1 MKKRPVSIL
10 VSIMAIALLASSCIG
25 QPQPAPQPEPA
36 PVVAEPDIAEL
47 IARGDSAGLQAMFRG
62 RELANKPD
70 ASGRFPL
77 HMAVLKQSREMVE
90 ILLAMGAAPD
100 PQDAEGKTPLRYA
113 VDAQDAAITKAL
125 ITKGASIFMMDASG
139 VTPLDAGI
147 ARNFSASMLDRQ
159 NVLSRGP
166 NGESPLHVAVDRL
179 SVSAVRVILPL
190 EPDLA
195 LKDKAGRTPLDS
207 AFLHPGSP
215 VGAAIAE
222 LLVGRNAPSGIDD
235 FTYFIRAVRDTN
247 YARARFA
254 EGATVL
260 HEAIRYDHRGYLGFF
275 LERGVPVDAKNAS
288 GSTPLHDAMRLGR
301 LESAKILLASKADPN
316 ARDGQGNTPLHLA
329 LPASGARTAIETLM
343 AAGADPSLK
352 DRNGNTPLHISVALG
367 YSTAVLDNLLSRG
380 SPVDSPNVDG
390 DTALA
395 IAARREDTSLA
406 AHLVSK
412 GAGIYAKNLRGDT
425 PLSTT
430 LGKGPAAA
438 QAVLARASKD
448 LRDDSGDSPFHH
460 AVRLT
465 ATPEVIRVLKGLGF
479 DPSGK
484 NNEGDT
490 ALHIALRRNL
500 EPQGSAILQANA
512 DPFAANAAGITPL
525 SLALSPTAG
534 PAAWFFTPG
543 ILAAK
548 DSSGNGVLHYAAMAA
563 LPEGV
568 RFLSDKGIPTDV
580 RNSDGQTP
588 LMLALK
594 RDSVATVNM
603 LLSLGADSSIRDA
616 SGSTPLHLAVYWGA
630 MECLRLLSSS
640 AATVDPRDY
649 TGKTPLRD
657 AVDRGQAAAVAFLL
671 ESGGS
676 PLARDNTGKTPLHAA
691 VRQADD
697 RFVLA
702 LASKIQRVDAR
713 DDSGTTPLMEAVYA
727 ENPGTA
733 KALVGSGALIHA
745 RDASGESPLS
755 YALKKGGP
763 LLAALLDRRTAQS
776 SDADGRSVLMVILE
790 AKPSLELMELAIAA
804 GASPEDRD
812 AFGRT
817 PLHIASAKSYADIA
831 VLLIAA
837 GADPFSRDA
846 EGASPVAITLAS
858 NKEIIT
864 AIFGSQPNRSNYLG
878 ETGLHYAAAAG
889 LENGARTMLELGADK
904 SSRNAAGETAA
915 DVAKRRGHAAL
926 AELLQN

>member
-1 MKKRPVSIL
+1 MKKRPIPALAFIAAVL
-10 VSIMAIALLASSCIG
+10 VLLSSCIG
-25 QPQPAPQPEPA
+25 QPKPAPQPEPA
-36 PVVAEPDIAEL
+36 PVAAEPDIADL

-70 ASGRFPL
+70 ATGRFPL
-77 HMAVLKQSREMVE
+77 HLAVLKQSREMVE

-100 PQDAEGKTPLRYA
+100 PQDTDKKTPLRYA
-113 VDAQDAAITKAL
+113 VDSQDAAIAKAL
-125 ITKGASIFMMDASG
+125 IAKGASIFVMDASG

-147 ARNFSASMLDRQ
+147 ARNFTASILDRQ

-179 SVSAVRVILPL
+179 SVSAVRTILPL
-190 EPDLA
+190 DPDLS
-195 LKDKAGRTPLDS
+195 LRDRAGRTPLDS

-254 EGATVL
+254 DGATVL
-260 HEAIRYDHRGYLGFF
+260 HEAVRYDHRGYLSFF

-301 LESAKILLASKADPN
+301 LDAARILLASKADPN
-316 ARDGQGNTPLHLA
+316 ARDGQGNSPLHLA
-329 LPASGARTAIETLM
+329 LPASGARAAVETLL

-352 DRNGNTPLHISVALG
+352 DRSGNTALHIAVSLG
-367 YSTAVLDNLLSRG
+367 YPTAVLDSLLGRG

-395 IAARREDTSLA
+395 IAARRDDTTLA
-406 AHLVSK
+406 AHLVGK

-425 PLSTT
+425 PLSIT
-430 LGKGPAAA
+430 LSKGPS
-438 QAVLARASKD
+438 AVQTILAKASRD

-460 AVRLT
+460 AVRLG
-465 ATPEVIRVLKGLGF
+465 AAPEAIRVLKALGF
-479 DPSGK
+479 DPSGR

-500 EPQGSAILQANA
+500 EPQGSALIQAQA
-512 DPFAANAAGITPL
+512 DPFTANAGGVTPL
-525 SLALSPTAG
+525 SLALNAPGG
-534 PAAWFFTPG
+534 PATWFFTPG
-543 ILAAK
+543 VLAAK

-568 RFLSDKGIPTDV
+568 RFLSEKGIAIDI

-603 LLSLGADSSIRDA
+603 LLSLGADGSTRDA
-616 SGSTPLHLAVYWGA
+616 SGATPLHLAVYWGA
-630 MECLRLLSSS
+630 MDCLKLLAAS
-640 AATVDPRDY
+640 AASIDPRDY

-657 AVDRGQAAAVAFLL
+657 AVDRGQAQAVAFLL
-671 ESGGS
+671 ENGAS
-676 PLARDNTGKTPLHAA
+676 PLARDTAGKTPLHAG

-697 RFVLA
+697 RFILA
-702 LASKIQRVDAR
+702 LVSKIQRVDVR
-713 DDSGTTPLMEAVYA
+713 DDAGTTPLLEAVYA
-727 ENPGTA
+727 ENPRTA
-733 KALVGSGALIHA
+733 RALVGSGALIHA
-745 RDASGESPLS
+745 RDSSGESPLS

-763 LLAALLDRRTAQS
+763 LLAALLDRRTALS

-790 AKPSLELMELAIAA
+790 AKPSLELIELAIAA

-812 AFGRT
+812 ANGRT
-817 PLHIASAKSYADIA
+817 PLHIASARSYTDIA
-831 VLLIAA
+831 ALLIAS

-846 EGASPVAITLAS
+846 EGSSPAAIALGS

-864 AIFGSQPNRSNYLG
+864 AIFGSQPDRSNYLG

-889 LENGARTMLELGADK
+889 MESGARSLLELGADK
-904 SSRNAAGETAA
+904 SKRNAAGETAS
-915 DVAKRRGHAAL
+915 DVARRRGHIPL
-926 AELLQN
+926 AELLKN

>member
-1 MKKRPVSIL
+1 MMASI
-10 VSIMAIALLASSCIG
+10 LLASSCIS
-25 QPQPAPQPEPA
+25 QPEPAPQPEPT
-36 PVVAEPDIAEL
+36 PVAEEPDIADL

-70 ASGRFPL
+70 SSGRYPL
-77 HMAVLKQSREMVE
+77 HMAVLKPSREMVE
-90 ILLAMGAAPD
+90 ILLAMGAGVD

-113 VDAQDAAITKAL
+113 VDAQDAAIAKAL
-125 ITKGASIFMMDASG
+125 IAKGSSIFVKDTSG

-147 ARNFSASMLDRQ
+147 ARNFTASILDRQ
-159 NVLSRGP
+159 NVVSRGP
-166 NGESPLHVAVDRL
+166 DGETPLHVAIDRL
-179 SVSAVRVILPL
+179 SVSAVKDILPL

-195 LKDKAGRTPLDS
+195 LRDQSGRTALDS

-260 HEAIRYDHRGYLGFF
+260 HEAVRYDHRGYLSFF

-288 GSTPLHDAMRLGR
+288 GSTALHDAMRLGQLDAAR
-301 LESAKILLASKADPN
+301 ILLASKADPN
-316 ARDGQGNTPLHLA
+316 ARDGQDNTPLHLA
-329 LPASGARTAIETLM
+329 LPAAGARVAIDALL

-352 DRNGNTPLHISVALG
+352 DKSGNTALHISVSLG
-367 YSTAVLDNLLSRG
+367 YSTAILDNLLAKG

-395 IAARREDTSLA
+395 IAARRDDTSLA
-406 AHLVSK
+406 AHLVGK
-412 GAGIYAKNLRGDT
+412 GAGIYAKNLRGET

-430 LGKGPAAA
+430 LGKGPMAV
-438 QAVLARASKD
+438 QAILAKAPKD
-448 LRDDSGDSPFHH
+448 IRDDSGDSPFHH
-460 AVRLT
+460 AIRLK
-465 ATPEVIRVLKGLGF
+465 AAPEAIRILRELGF
-479 DPSGK
+479 DPSGR

-490 ALHIALRRNL
+490 ALHIALRLNL
-500 EPQGSAILQANA
+500 EPQGSAMLQANA
-512 DPFAANAAGITPL
+512 DPFTANAAGITPL
-525 SLALSPTAG
+525 SLALSPAEG

-543 ILAAK
+543 VLAAK

-568 RFLSDKGIPTDV
+568 RFLADKGIPVDV
-580 RNSDGQTP
+580 RNADGQTP

-603 LLSLGADSSIRDA
+603 LLSLGADSAMRDA

-630 MECLRLLSSS
+630 MDCLKLLTGS
-640 AATVDPRDY
+640 AAAIDPRDY

-657 AVDRGQAAAVAFLL
+657 AVDKGEAAAVAFLL
-671 ESGGS
+671 ENGAS
-676 PLARDNTGKTPLHAA
+676 PLARDNAGKTPLHAA

-697 RFVLA
+697 RFIRA
-702 LASKIQRVDAR
+702 LVSKIERVDAR
-713 DDSGTTPLMEAVYA
+713 DDSGTTPLLEAVYA
-727 ENPGTA
+727 ENPRTA
-733 KALVGSGALIHA
+733 KALVEAGALIHA
-745 RDASGESPLS
+745 KDASGESPLS

-763 LLAALLDRRTAQS
+763 LLSALLDRRTAQS

-790 AKPSLELMELAIAA
+790 AKPAPELVELALVA

-817 PLHIASAKSYADIA
+817 PLHIAAARSYADIA
-831 VLLIAA
+831 ALLVAA

-846 EGASPVAITLAS
+846 EGASPVAIALAS
-858 NKEIIT
+858 DKDIVT
-864 AIFGSQPNRSNYLG
+864 AIFGSQPDRSNHLG

-889 LENGARTMLELGADK
+889 LESGASFLLELGADK
-904 SSRNAAGETAA
+904 TRRNAAGETPE
-915 DVAKRRGHAAL
+915 DVALRRGQTAI

>member
-1 MKKRPVSIL
+1 MKKRPVSVLASL
-10 VSIMAIALLASSCIG
+10 VAMALLFSSCIG
-25 QPQPAPQPEPA
+25 QPKPAPQPEPV
-36 PVVAEPDIAEL
+36 PVAVEPDISEL

-70 ASGRFPL
+70 ATGRYPL
-77 HMAVLKQSREMVE
+77 HLAVLKQSREMVE
-90 ILLAMGAAPD
+90 ILLAMGSAPD

-113 VDAQDAAITKAL
+113 VDAQDAGIAKAL
-125 ITKGASIFMMDASG
+125 IAKGASIFMMDASG

-147 ARNFSASMLDRQ
+147 ARNFSASILDRQ
-159 NVLSRGP
+159 NVQTRGP

-179 SVSAVRVILPL
+179 SVAAVRVILPL

-195 LKDKAGRTPLDS
+195 LRDKAGRTPLDS
-207 AFLHPGSP
+207 AFLHPGSA

-260 HEAIRYDHRGYLGFF
+260 HEAVRYDHRGYLSFF

-288 GSTPLHDAMRLGR
+288 GSTALHDAMRQGR
-301 LESAKILLASKADPN
+301 LDAAKILLASKADPN
-316 ARDGQGNTPLHLA
+316 ARDGQGNAPLHLA
-329 LPASGARTAIETLM
+329 LPASGARVAVDTLL

-352 DRNGNTPLHISVALG
+352 DNSGNTALHISVALG
-367 YSTAVLDNLLSRG
+367 YSTAVLDSLLARG

-395 IAARREDTSLA
+395 IAARRDDTSLA
-406 AHLVSK
+406 AHLVGK

-430 LGKGPAAA
+430 LGKGPSAV
-438 QAVLARASKD
+438 QAILAKAPKD
-448 LRDDSGDSPFHH
+448 LRDDSGDSPLHH
-460 AVRLT
+460 AVRQK
-465 ATPEVIRVLKGLGF
+465 ASPEVIRVLSEMGF
-479 DPSGK
+479 DPSGR

-490 ALHIALRRNL
+490 ALHIALRRNF
-500 EPQGSAILQANA
+500 EPQGSAMLQANA
-512 DPFAANAAGITPL
+512 DPFTANAAGVTPL
-525 SLALSPTAG
+525 SLALSPSSG
-534 PAAWFFTPG
+534 PATWFFTPG
-543 ILAAK
+543 VLAAK

-568 RFLSDKGIPTDV
+568 SFLSEKGISADV
-580 RNSDGQTP
+580 RNADGQTP

-603 LLSLGADSSIRDA
+603 LLSLGADSSTRDA

-630 MECLRLLSSS
+630 MECLRLLTGS
-640 AATVDPRDY
+640 AAVIDPRDY

-671 ESGGS
+671 ENGAS
-676 PLARDNTGKTPLHAA
+676 PLARDNAGKTPLHAA

-702 LASKIQRVDAR
+702 LTSKIQRVDAR
-713 DDSGTTPLMEAVYA
+713 DDSGTTPLLEAVYA
-727 ENPGTA
+727 ENPRTA
-733 KALVGSGALIHA
+733 QALVSSGALIHA

-763 LLAALLDRRTAQS
+763 LLSALLDQRTAQS

-790 AKPSLELMELAIAA
+790 AKPSLELIELALVA

-817 PLHIASAKSYADIA
+817 PLHIASARSYVDIA
-831 VLLIAA
+831 ALLIAT
-837 GADPFSRDA
+837 GADPFSRDS
-846 EGASPVAITLAS
+846 EGATPAAIALAS

-864 AIFGSQPNRSNYLG
+864 ALFGSQPNRSNYLG

-889 LENGARTMLELGADK
+889 LENGARILLELGADK
-904 SSRNAAGETAA
+904 SIRNAAAETAA
-915 DVAKRRGHAAL
+915 DVAKRRGQTAL
-926 AELLQN
+926 AELLRN

>member
-1 MKKRPVSIL
+1 MH
-10 VSIMAIALLASSCIG
+10 
-25 QPQPAPQPEPA
+25 
-36 PVVAEPDIAEL
+36 DL
-47 IARGDSAGLQAMFRG
+47 IDLGDSAGLQAMFRG
-62 RELANKPD
+62 RELANRPD
-70 ASGRFPL
+70 STGLFPL
-77 HMAVLKQSREMVE
+77 HLATLKKSLEMVE
-90 ILLAMGAAPD
+90 ILLIMGANPD
-100 PQDAEGKTPLRYA
+100 PMDANGKTPLRYA
-113 VDAQDAAITKAL
+113 VDAENAAIARAL
-125 ITKGASIFMMDASG
+125 ISKGASIFTVDKSG
-139 VTPLDAGI
+139 VTPLDTGI
-147 ARNFSASMLDRQ
+147 AKNFTAAILNQQ
-159 NVLSRGP
+159 NVSARGP
-166 NGESPLHVAVDRL
+166 NNETPLHVAIDRL
-179 SVSAVRVILPL
+179 SIPTVRIILPL
-190 EPDLA
+190 GPDLS
-195 LKDKAGRTPLDS
+195 LRDNAGRTALDS
-207 AFLHPGSP
+207 VFLHPGSS

-222 LLVGRNAPSGIDD
+222 LLVGRNAPSSIDD

-247 YARARFA
+247 FARARFA

-260 HEAIRYDHRGYLGFF
+260 HEAVRYDHRGYLSFF

-301 LESAKILLASKADPN
+301 LESAKLLLASKADPN
-316 ARDGQGNTPLHLA
+316 SRDGQGNTPLHLA
-329 LPASGARTAIETLM
+329 LPASGARTSVDLLL

-352 DRNGNTPLHISVALG
+352 DRSGNTALHISVALG
-367 YSTAVLDNLLSRG
+367 YSTAVLDSLLNKG

-406 AHLVSK
+406 AHLVGK

-425 PLSTT
+425 PLATI
-430 LGKGPAAA
+430 LGKGSD
-438 QAVLARASKD
+438 AVRSILAKAPRD

-460 AVRLT
+460 AVRLR
-465 ATPEVIRVLKGLGF
+465 ATPEVIRILRDMGF
-479 DPSGK
+479 DPSGR

-500 EPQGSAILQANA
+500 EPQGSAMLQINA
-512 DPFAANAAGITPL
+512 DPFTANAAGVTPL
-525 SLALSPTAG
+525 SLALSPTEG

-543 ILAAK
+543 VLAAK
-548 DSSGNGVLHYAAMAA
+548 DSSGNGVLHHAAMAA
-563 LPEGV
+563 LPQGV
-568 RFLSDKGIPTDV
+568 RFLSDKGIPSDI
-580 RNSDGQTP
+580 RNADGQTP

-603 LLSLGADSSIRDA
+603 LLSLGADSSTRDA

-630 MECLRLLSSS
+630 MDCLRLLTSS
-640 AATVDPRDY
+640 AAAIDPRDY

-671 ESGGS
+671 ENGAS
-676 PLARDNTGKTPLHAA
+676 PLARDNAGKTPLHAA

-713 DDSGTTPLMEAVYA
+713 DDSGTTPLLEAVYA
-727 ENPGTA
+727 ENPRTTR
-733 KALVGSGALIHA
+733 ALVGAGALIHA

-763 LLAALLDRRTAQS
+763 LLSALLDQRTAQS

-790 AKPSLELMELAIAA
+790 AKPSMDLIELALAA

-817 PLHIASAKSYADIA
+817 PLHIASARSYADIA
-831 VLLIAA
+831 ALLISS

-846 EGASPVAITLAS
+846 EGTSPVGIALAG

-864 AIFGSQPNRSNYLG
+864 ALFGSQPNRSNYLG
-878 ETGLHYAAAAG
+878 ETGLHFAAAAG
-889 LENGARTMLELGADK
+889 LESGARTLLELGADK
-904 SSRNAAGETAA
+904 SRRNAAGETAA
-915 DVAKRRGHAAL
+915 DVAKRRGQASL